1 MIGMIVYDM
10 FFLVNEWECYDSCRD
25 DNICLGYIYCKDNMF
40 CFLSYDMIYIDVLFC
55 NLCCFF
61 EKICYLCM
69 YKMIKEL
76 IKNVLFFNILS
87 YIYCCFVMLGI

>member
-1 MIGMIVYDM
+1 MIGNIVYNV
-10 FFLVNEWECYDSCRD
+10 FLIVWEWECYNICRD
-25 DNICLGYIYCKDNMF
+25 DYVCLGYIYCVDYWI
-40 CFLSYDMIYIDVLFC
+40 CFFSYDRILVDVFLC
-55 NLCCFF
+55 NLCYFF

-87 YIYCCFVMLGI
+87 YIYCCFVMLSI